1 MGSRR
6 RRTTL
11 TPTGGAVV
19 AVLDRTGRLLTLD
32 DQDNLVVRD
41 PTMGRILA
49 MAASNATFKGSS
61 DASFSA
67 SNAADL
73 VVDQAGEAVTVAR
86 ATNVPYQNNVTGNT
100 TAPGLVLVSFHD
112 RL

>member
-1 MGSRR
+1 
-6 RRTTL
+6 
-11 TPTGGAVV
+11 
-19 AVLDRTGRLLTLD
+19 
-32 DQDNLVVRD
+32 
-41 PTMGRILA
+41 MGRILA

-86 ATNVPYQNNVTGNT
+86 ATNVSYQNNVTGNT
-100 TAPGLVLVSFHD
+100 TTPGLVLVSFHD